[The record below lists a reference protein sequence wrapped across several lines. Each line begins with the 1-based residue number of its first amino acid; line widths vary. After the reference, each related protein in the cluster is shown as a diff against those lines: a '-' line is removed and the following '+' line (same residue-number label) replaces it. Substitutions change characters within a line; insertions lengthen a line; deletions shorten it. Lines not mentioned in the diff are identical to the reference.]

1 MSTIRRAARLACI
14 GALAASTAL
23 SAPLAALAQDMQP
36 PQAGAGEQP
45 LPPEAAPTPEPEA
58 APAPQAEPEAAPAP
72 EPAPE
77 AAPAPEPQMEAPPE
91 PEPPA
96 QPEPEPEPQ
105 QAPPPVEEPPA
116 PPVEAPPAE
125 EPPAP
130 SPPVEEPP
138 VAPQEP
144 QEIVSPTDPAPPAPE
159 SSVPSASESRPDPDA
174 PVGDPS
180 ELPLDQGTESDV
192 PPQSVAPTV
201 PAPGAAD
208 PAEAPA
214 PAQPDQTP
222 PPAAADPA
230 PAPDAQAPSDPAAAP
245 GTPATNNGA
254 TPAAPSAAE
263 APPPPPAGPPAETPS
278 PVDAAIQTAPVEA
291 GQVGASDARVQ
302 QLAAP
307 VDIRPILEA
316 TGQRVEAAP
325 APVLPPNVEVVERS
339 GNRDILTIV
348 GAGIAGA
355 AAGAAVSYFIR
366 PDDRQRL
373 QRNATDYYVEQ
384 LPRGMTRETVVRD
397 NGVQVVTIT
406 NEYGDV
412 IQRSRILPDG
422 EEVVLFYD
430 PYAEDDTRA
439 GYAYDPGADLPP
451 LQVAIPR
458 DRYIV
463 DVTRP
468 DERLYYDT
476 IVAPPVETVERIYSI
491 DEVRRSAR
499 IRDKVRR
506 IDLATINF
514 GFGSAEIDQEEVG
527 SLQALADAM
536 ARVIEENPDES
547 FLLEGHTDAVGSN
560 IANLAL
566 SDRRAESVA
575 VALTEYF
582 DIPPENI
589 VTQGYG
595 EEQLKV
601 DTQAAN
607 RENRRVTVRR
617 ITPLV
622 KPVSVSSR

>member
-36 PQAGAGEQP
+36 PPAGAGEQP

-58 APAPQAEPEAAPAP
+58 APAPQPEPEPAPAP
-72 EPAPE
+72 EAEP
-77 AAPAPEPQMEAPPE
+77 APAPEPQMEAPPE

-96 QPEPEPEPQ
+96 RPEPAPEPQ
-105 QAPPPVEEPPA
+105 QAPPQVEEPPA

-138 VAPQEP
+138 AAPQEP
-144 QEIVSPTDPAPPAPE
+144 QEIVPPTEPTPPAPE
-159 SSVPSASESRPDPDA
+159 SSVPPASESRPDPDA

-192 PPQSVAPTV
+192 PPQSTAPAVA
-201 PAPGAAD
+201 APGAGN

-230 PAPDAQAPSDPAAAP
+230 PASDAQAPSDPAAAP
-245 GTPATNNGA
+245 GAPATDPQA
-254 TPAAPSAAE
+254 APAAPPAAE

-325 APVLPPNVEVVERS
+325 APVLPPTVEVVERS

-439 GYAYDPGADLPP
+439 GYAYDPGVDLPP

-476 IVAPPVETVERIYSI
+476 SVAPPVETVERIYSI

-514 GFGSAEIDQEEVG
+514 GFGSAEIDQEDVG

-536 ARVIEENPDES
+536 ARVIEANPDDS